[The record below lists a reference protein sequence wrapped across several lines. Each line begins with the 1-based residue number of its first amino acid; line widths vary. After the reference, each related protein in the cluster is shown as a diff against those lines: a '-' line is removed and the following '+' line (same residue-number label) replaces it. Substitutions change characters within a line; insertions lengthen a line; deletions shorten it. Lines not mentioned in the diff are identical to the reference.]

1 MKGLQSNISRQSEM
15 PGLPNVQ
22 IIIARETK
30 KDDVIFIRPH
40 AEMQGVFT
48 VKYTDNDSGHVYYF
62 EDSWEEVTAY
72 LAQIFAVLPLDRRPY
87 EGVQFNLPAYP
98 TIWIKTKETTCPCVM
113 EPIWD
118 ILNTLAR
125 GWPVLVKNPNDE

>member
-1 MKGLQSNISRQSEM
+1 MKGRPPNIYRQRKM
-15 PGLPNVQ
+15 PRLPNAQ
-22 IIIARETK
+22 IIIARENQ

-125 GWPVLVKNPNDE
+125 GWPALVKNPNDE